1 MNGFMY
7 EAFNESCILLDKKR
21 IPDGEG
27 GFAEQ
32 WTDSVNFEAAIAFDT
47 SMEARIGAKQG
58 VTSRYT
64 VTVPRGFK
72 LEFHDVFRRLS
83 DGKIFRVTSDGD
95 DKVTPPSASFSF
107 SQVTAEE
114 WNI

>member
-7 EAFNESCILLDKKR
+7 EAFNESCVLLDKKR

-27 GFAEQ
+27 GFTEQ
-32 WTDSVNFEAAIAFDT
+32 WTDSVNFEAAITFDT

-64 VTVPRGFK
+64 VTVQRGLK

-95 DKVTPPSASFSF
+95 DKVTPPMASFSF

-114 WNI
+114 WKI

>member
-1 MNGFMY
+1 MSGFMY
-7 EAFNESCILLDKKR
+7 EAFDVPCILLDKQR

-27 GFAEQ
+27 GLAEI
-32 WTDSVNFEAAIAFDT
+32 WVDSVEFEAAITFDT
-47 SMEARIGAKQG
+47 SMEARIGSKQG

-64 VTVPRGFK
+64 VTVQRGLR

-95 DKVTPPSASFSF
+95 DKVTPPSASFAF

-114 WNI
+114 WEL

>member
-1 MNGFMY
+1 MSLLS
-7 EAFNESCILLDKKR
+7 EAMTACIFLDKKR

-27 GFAEQ
+27 GFTAI
-32 WTDSVNFEAAIAFDT
+32 WVDSVNFDAAITFDT
-47 SMEARIGAKQG
+47 SMEARIGSKQG

-64 VTVPRGFK
+64 VTVQRGLK

-83 DGKIFRVTSDGD
+83 DGKIFRVTSGGD

-114 WNI
+114 WTI

>member
-1 MNGFMY
+1 MSLLN
-7 EAFNESCILLDKKR
+7 EAMTACILLDKKHA
-21 IPDGEG
+21 PDGEG
-27 GFAEQ
+27 GFTEI
-32 WTDSVNFEAAIAFDT
+32 WVDSVSFDAAISFDT
-47 SMEARIGAKQG
+47 SMEARIGTKQG

-64 VTVPRGFK
+64 VTVQRGVR

-95 DKVTPPSASFSF
+95 DKVTPPSASFAF

-114 WNI
+114 WKL

>member
-1 MNGFMY
+1 MSLLS
-7 EAFNESCILLDKKR
+7 ESMTDCILLDKKR
-21 IPDGEG
+21 ESDGEG
-27 GFAEQ
+27 GIRE
-32 WTDSVNFEAAIAFDT
+32 TYTESVPFEAAIVFDT
-47 SMEARIGAKQG
+47 SMEARIGSKQG

-95 DKVTPPSASFSF
+95 DKVTPPSASFAF

-114 WNI
+114 WSV